1 MLRSSKIIIKPLLF
15 NQPFNKFKSQSRHI
29 LSINNPYENN
39 IWTAVCIDRA
49 PLSSVNPLYA
59 SNYWY
64 NVTTKRYEISFNPT
78 RVAYQFRCTNPSSY
92 IYEFIIARH
101 DCPKENNLITF
112 IVYSNPLV
120 DQHVIKEFK
129 QSIYLNECVVI
140 DNQNFNERIGVGKTI
155 SQNVPE
161 AQNQINELI
170 AIFNKL
176 HLPLPC
182 LIQKNIID
190 FINPTTKDNDL
201 AKKFPQQ
208 KRVIVEYPRTTGK
221 PINTFCESDD
231 VLPTILPDIFTYIL
245 DDNYIKLKSLL
256 QEHPQLANVR
266 DPIGCYAH
274 DVACHISSNQIFK
287 LFFIAR
293 ERLGYINEHESIIQ
307 DHYARYFNNQYSVV
321 SILRDSECQRSKHK
335 EGYLYKL
342 SQIKIHK
349 YKDKDNFSTPTNNKP
364 SFSQTIQKT
373 IPDLS
378 GEKNLMLILKH
389 QIDKDFSNML
399 ATAIKRNELA
409 IVKPILYYMK
419 QLPEKDN
426 ATFLEFILKEYKT
439 ISLEMYNFFLL
450 YYKKTYAVPLPT
462 GVLNKDVSQEIQTM
476 TKEYNCQIQIL
487 ANKKLSTPILQYPSK
502 YQSKALIE
510 TFVSSD
516 NRFNILSIQKPIRLL
531 TASEKQEMYELFFY
545 NFSIINDNST
555 RNQQKY
561 FATATSGLSNK
572 DSFELVNLFY
582 DQKTNK
588 LVSFLTT
595 RIISSYHQSVGDFVL
610 FHSKFAGNNP
620 AYSCLNLTNLG
631 VRNFLAEGM
640 MQTNKP
646 VYMFIKSIP
655 PGYALS
661 VFPFHVDFSP
671 KKTIPAMLLEH
682 IVSLA
687 EDALT
692 GEVIPC
698 KLKVNAERKP
708 TFANLS
714 LTFYKDLIEDDEKNA
729 MPVVISCN
737 EECIKQYFVLLKNNG
752 ITLDNFNNYIQ
763 QYNQIKQD
771 NQPTVDLQ
779 YTL

>member
-274 DVACHISSNQIFK
+274 DVACHISSNQI
-287 LFFIAR
+287 
-293 ERLGYINEHESIIQ
+293 
-307 DHYARYFNNQYSVV
+307 
-321 SILRDSECQRSKHK
+321 
-335 EGYLYKL
+335 
-342 SQIKIHK
+342 
-349 YKDKDNFSTPTNNKP
+349 
-364 SFSQTIQKT
+364 
-373 IPDLS
+373 
-378 GEKNLMLILKH
+378 
-389 QIDKDFSNML
+389 
-399 ATAIKRNELA
+399 
-409 IVKPILYYMK
+409 
-419 QLPEKDN
+419 
-426 ATFLEFILKEYKT
+426 
-439 ISLEMYNFFLL
+439 
-450 YYKKTYAVPLPT
+450 
-462 GVLNKDVSQEIQTM
+462 
-476 TKEYNCQIQIL
+476 
-487 ANKKLSTPILQYPSK
+487 
-502 YQSKALIE
+502 
-510 TFVSSD
+510 
-516 NRFNILSIQKPIRLL
+516 
-531 TASEKQEMYELFFY
+531 
-545 NFSIINDNST
+545 
-555 RNQQKY
+555 
-561 FATATSGLSNK
+561 
-572 DSFELVNLFY
+572 
-582 DQKTNK
+582 
-588 LVSFLTT
+588 
-595 RIISSYHQSVGDFVL
+595 
-610 FHSKFAGNNP
+610 
-620 AYSCLNLTNLG
+620 
-631 VRNFLAEGM
+631 
-640 MQTNKP
+640 
-646 VYMFIKSIP
+646 
-655 PGYALS
+655 
-661 VFPFHVDFSP
+661 
-671 KKTIPAMLLEH
+671 
-682 IVSLA
+682 
-687 EDALT
+687 
-692 GEVIPC
+692 
-698 KLKVNAERKP
+698 
-708 TFANLS
+708 
-714 LTFYKDLIEDDEKNA
+714 
-729 MPVVISCN
+729 
-737 EECIKQYFVLLKNNG
+737 
-752 ITLDNFNNYIQ
+752 
-763 QYNQIKQD
+763 
-771 NQPTVDLQ
+771 
-779 YTL
+779 